1 MRSDPAPPEGKGIT
15 PRPPASER
23 LAAVDGLELTI
34 DQLVAGGD
42 GLGRFEGIP
51 IFVPRSA
58 PGDRLRIQLT
68 ERKRD
73 YARGTILE
81 VLEPGPGRRKPP
93 CPYFARCGGCDLQH
107 LEDALQSRLKAAAF
121 LETLHRLAGIRPPEP
136 VALITGAPWGYRLR
150 TQLHTAVEAESGRV
164 TVGYHARGSH
174 DVVAVERCP
183 ILVPTLDEQ
192 LPDLAQRLYDAGGSL
207 PRRLDLAAGDEGRF
221 TTAPVVGDLPRGE
234 LSSKVGDFTF
244 RYDARCFF
252 QGHRGLLETLME
264 HAVGPWE
271 GELALDLY
279 AGVGLFSLPLARRY
293 KKVIAVESDRIAA
306 RYGRT
311 NARLN
316 RLSNIEPEAIAVE
329 SWVLRMPKNADR
341 ALVDP
346 PRSGLGG
353 PARRVL
359 LESGPERL
367 TYVSCHPAALARDL
381 RVLGPAYR
389 LESVT
394 ALDLFPQTGHLEAV
408 VQLVRQ
414 AR

>member
-1 MRSDPAPPEGKGIT
+1 
-15 PRPPASER
+15 
-23 LAAVDGLELTI
+23 
-34 DQLVAGGD
+34 
-42 GLGRFEGIP
+42 
-51 IFVPRSA
+51 
-58 PGDRLRIQLT
+58 
-68 ERKRD
+68 
-73 YARGTILE
+73 
-81 VLEPGPGRRKPP
+81 
-93 CPYFARCGGCDLQH
+93 
-107 LEDALQSRLKAAAF
+107 
-121 LETLHRLAGIRPPEP
+121 
-136 VALITGAPWGYRLR
+136 
-150 TQLHTAVEAESGRV
+150 
-164 TVGYHARGSH
+164 
-174 DVVAVERCP
+174 VERCP
-183 ILVPTLDEQ
+183 ILVPTLEEQ
-192 LPDLAQRLYDAGGSL
+192 LPDLAQRLYDAGDTV
-207 PRRLDLAAGDEGRF
+207 PRRLDLAAGDDGRF

-329 SWVLRMPKNADR
+329 SWVLRMPKKADR

-408 VQLVRQ
+408 VHLVRQ